1 MGKVT
6 EAGACEQAAFG
17 FTGSDVEFAS
27 LMCVTSGSGLYQGA
41 TGGHTREATLTVKA
55 GGTLYFTKFGIL
67 AYYSPGNLVD
77 PADSLGI
84 KGIKYA
90 GTTKPVGIAVDVGDS
105 AIWKVRSTTNCVNG
119 MTDMYNGVTLTSNVC
134 DGFTMCVCESAN
146 YHVLESPT
154 ASNGGTCTQYSLTTC
169 PSGSWGDAITTR
181 CVLCDS
187 SAGKASRPGSGHVT
201 EATACIQSLFG
212 ITGSGVDFDS
222 VDPVNC
228 ITDTSDS
235 SGNLQPNQAASI
247 TARVGGSLYIHLFAF
262 DTGVFIQLI

>member
-1 MGKVT
+1 
-6 EAGACEQAAFG
+6 
-17 FTGSDVEFAS
+17 
-27 LMCVTSGSGLYQGA
+27 
-41 TGGHTREATLTVKA
+41 
-55 GGTLYFTKFGIL
+55 
-67 AYYSPGNLVD
+67 
-77 PADSLGI
+77 
-84 KGIKYA
+84 
-90 GTTKPVGIAVDVGDS
+90 
-105 AIWKVRSTTNCVNG
+105 
-119 MTDMYNGVTLTSNVC
+119 MYNGVTLTSNVC
-134 DGFTMCVCESAN
+134 DGFTMCVCESNN

-187 SAGKASRPGSGHVT
+187 SAGKASRPGSGHIT
-201 EATACIQSLFG
+201 EATACMQSLFG

-228 ITDTSDS
+228 ITDTPDS